1 MIKNIAILGFGK
13 LGQALAS
20 VLVDPWRYENHNP
33 EYNIFAWDVVKE
45 QLAALDEKFP
55 NKIKPCETIPD
66 AVNNADLIIISTPSF
81 AVRETAQKIK
91 NHVKPGAIIICGS
104 KGGEAVE
111 ENGKLRLNTMYD
123 VLEQELPNN
132 KKAILS
138 GPNLAAEMVLRQ
150 PTETVIAAEE
160 KYKGILDEL
169 CRIFAVKRFKA
180 IPSFDVFGIELC
192 AFFKH
197 LPVIASGIV
206 EELSELELG
215 EPGHSY
221 NAQGAVIARAIDE
234 IKQLAAKIMEQ
245 RHENATFDSVAWI
258 GDIIC
263 SASPTG
269 RNYQFGRKLAQGKT
283 AEQAVK
289 EIGQTVEGP
298 RNIEIAY
305 KLMKQYNLSLPLIT
319 TIYEII
325 FKNKPAKELDF

>member
-1 MIKNIAILGFGK
+1 MIKNIAIIGFGK

-20 VLVDPWRYENHNP
+20 VLIDPWRYDNNP
-33 EYNIFAWDVVKE
+33 GYNLSAWDVVKG
-45 QLAALDEKFP
+45 QLTALDEKFP
-55 NKIKPCETIPD
+55 NKIKPCETIQE
-66 AVNNADLIIISTPSF
+66 AVKDADLIIMATPSF

-91 NHVKPGAIIICGS
+91 GNNKQDAVIICGS
-104 KGGEAVE
+104 KGGEAAE
-111 ENGKLRLNTMYD
+111 ENGTLKLNTMYD
-123 VLEQELPNN
+123 ILEQELPNI
-132 KKAILS
+132 KKAVLS
-138 GPNLAAEMVLRQ
+138 GPNLAAEIILRQ
-150 PTETVIAAEE
+150 PTETVIATQE
-160 KYKGILDEL
+160 KYKEILNEL
-169 CRIFAVKRFKA
+169 CKIFTVKRFKA
-180 IPSFDVFGIELC
+180 ISSLDIFGIELC

-206 EELSELELG
+206 EELSEIELG

-221 NAQGAVIARAIDE
+221 NAQGAVIAKAIDE

-245 RHENATFDSVAWI
+245 RHENAVFDSVAWI

-269 RNYQFGRKLAQGKT
+269 RNYQFGQKIAQGKT
-283 AEQAVK
+283 AEQAIK

-305 KLMKQYNLSLPLIT
+305 QLMKQYNLNLPLIT
-319 TIYEII
+319 AVYEII